1 MIVHS
6 ISGAAAGLALSLAVG
21 LSVGGCS
28 TGSTAEAA
36 PTRAAPVRVAK
47 AEKKDVPLTVEA
59 YGTVEA
65 NSTVAVAAQV
75 SGLVTEVHFKEGA
88 LVEKGE
94 PLFTVDSRPY
104 QASLAMAAAELAR
117 NKTAAEQARSEA
129 VRAEKLAKAGVA
141 SEQQLEA
148 SRAAAKTAEAAVKL
162 ARAQAASARLKVGF
176 SRILAPISGH
186 TGALQVHAGN
196 LVTDSDPNPL
206 VTIRSVS
213 PALVRFTVAERYA
226 GRVRRGQAEGGLR
239 VRVTPRGDKSK
250 PIEGPLTFVDNSVD
264 MATGTLALKATFD
277 NADKTL
283 WPGEAVRVELILGVD
298 KGALVVPDAA
308 VQQGQKGT
316 YTYVVDGN
324 QRAQLRQ
331 LVVARTTGGLAVID
345 KGLEPGDVVVTD
357 GQVRLRDGAAV
368 EIERK

>member
-1 MIVHS
+1 
-6 ISGAAAGLALSLAVG
+6 
-21 LSVGGCS
+21 
-28 TGSTAEAA
+28 
-36 PTRAAPVRVAK
+36 
-47 AEKKDVPLTVEA
+47 
-59 YGTVEA
+59 
-65 NSTVAVAAQV
+65 
-75 SGLVTEVHFKEGA
+75 
-88 LVEKGE
+88 
-94 PLFTVDSRPY
+94 
-104 QASLAMAAAELAR
+104 
-117 NKTAAEQARSEA
+117 TAAEQARSEA

-316 YTYVVDGN
+316 Y
-324 QRAQLRQ
+324 
-331 LVVARTTGGLAVID
+331 
-345 KGLEPGDVVVTD
+345 
-357 GQVRLRDGAAV
+357 
-368 EIERK
+368 